1 MGQVAVPLLLC
12 LLWGV
17 PFIAAELRVVA
28 NITVEPYTFVYL
40 VPDQENTY
48 LYAVLTGWRENSVPV
63 RVLKLD
69 ANSLDI
75 VASLDIP
82 SAISNG
88 EQTGPLLI
96 WNTTIG
102 FLWLQ
107 SKCENISWLRLKS
120 YAHKIANEFVDN
132 ESGYIVGVINL
143 ARMELL
149 SYYNVTYLL
158 YNFNNSMVAPCF
170 SPSPFINLI

>member
-12 LLWGV
+12 LLWGA

-28 NITVEPYTFVYL
+28 NITVEPYTFGYL
-40 VPDQENTY
+40 APDQENTY
-48 LYAVLTGWRENSVPV
+48 LYAVLTRWRDSVPV

-88 EQTGPLLI
+88 ETTGPLLI
-96 WNTTIG
+96 WNTTIA

-107 SKCENISWLRLKS
+107 STKTFSW
-120 YAHKIANEFVDN
+120 FV
-132 ESGYIVGVINL
+132 SVL
-143 ARMELL
+143 C
-149 SYYNVTYLL
+149 S
-158 YNFNNSMVAPCF
+158 
-170 SPSPFINLI
+170 

>member
-69 ANSLDI
+69 ANSLNI

-88 EQTGPLLI
+88 QQTGPLLI

-107 SKCENISWLRLKS
+107 STKTSHGCLVSS

-132 ESGYIVGVINL
+132 ESGFLVGVINL

>member
-1 MGQVAVPLLLC
+1 MRQVAVPLLLC
-12 LLWGV
+12 LLWGA
-17 PFIAAELRVVA
+17 PLIAAELRVVA
-28 NITVEPYTFVYL
+28 NATVEPYTFGNL

-48 LYAVLTGWRENSVPV
+48 LYAVLTRWRDSVPV

-69 ANSLDI
+69 ANSLNI

-88 EQTGPLLI
+88 QQTGPLLI

-107 SKCENISWLRLKS
+107 STKTSHGCLVSS

-132 ESGYIVGVINL
+132 ESGFLVGVINL